1 MTELLEQRIKA
12 FAIDTSLATIGVLIA
27 LGIANQ
33 NLIVGRV
40 LLYATFF
47 LVYILPVLLTKGQ
60 TYGKNNQHIR
70 IVHQSG
76 REAAKWVLVLRTLFI
91 LVLSFSTFTLYL
103 VIITV
108 IKTKDEQRVL
118 HDYLFKTRV
127 ISLKTRGA

>member
-47 LVYILPVLLTKGQ
+47 LVYILPVLLTQGQ

-76 REAAKWVLVLRTLFI
+76 QAAAKWVLVARSLFI
-91 LVLSFSTFTLYL
+91 LVLSFSTFTIYL
-103 VIITV
+103 VVITL

-127 ISLKTRGA
+127 INLKSRGA